1 MKRNVM
7 HALAL
12 AAGLSAMNAVAANQY
27 NQYETGYQIAR
38 SGGNFRNDYYTFSC
52 VATALVHRGQEVF
65 THTINVDGEIDAN
78 RRTLAGEPVHVAVNG
93 RAFAKFLLPQHTI
106 WIKDGELLSLS
117 LSGISTKGGEEMR
130 FFYGGEGNLSQNRVE
145 LSRGRRS
152 LRTGDISCKIS
163 RADW

>member
-1 MKRNVM
+1 LI
-7 HALAL
+7 HTLAL
-12 AAGLSAMNAVAANQY
+12 AAGLSAVSAAVAARSGY

-38 SGGNFRNDYYTFSC
+38 SGGHFRNDYYTFSC
-52 VATALVHRGQEVF
+52 VATALVHRGEQVF
-65 THTINVDGEIDAN
+65 THTINIDGEIDAN

-93 RAFAKFLLPQHTI
+93 RGFAKFLLPQHTI

-117 LSGISTKGGEEMR
+117 LGGISLKGGEEMR

-152 LRTGDISCKIS
+152 LRSSDISCKLS